1 MKILPLFILPH
12 IHDNT
17 RCVGPPPLILHASH
31 NLRPASFLPHR
42 RRQLHLSLILPL
54 RRHLIA
60 DIMYID
66 TCDPPLSAEV
76 GKPTPAYYLLLQSE
90 SSAIEEDYTSSSTVI
105 KDDVS
110 SSGETRDD
118 DARPSPSTVH
128 AYVEVGPDR
137 TRVLGPRTSRALLT
151 GGRE

>member
-54 RRHLIA
+54 RRQTSHCRHYVYRY
-60 DIMYID
+60 MRSS
-66 TCDPPLSAEV
+66 TVSGGGE
-76 GKPTPAYYLLLQSE
+76 TPAYYLLQSE
-90 SSAIEEDYTSSSTVI
+90 ISAIEEDYTSSSTVI

-110 SSGETRDD
+110 ASGETRGD

-137 TRVLGPRTSRALLT
+137 TRVLGPKLGEL
-151 GGRE
+151 